1 MKDFNIV
8 QAAQGVDKAFVKEF
22 KAVVKNKTLEIR
34 FHWAGKGTTAAPE
47 GGTYGP
53 LISAISVKAGELY
66 ALYIYGEIFVFFLSL
81 LSYLSLRFLVCL
93 TCSALCVNK

>member
-34 FHWAGKGTTAAPE
+34 FHWAGKGTTAAPTRR
-47 GGTYGP
+47 TYGP
-53 LISAISVKAGELY
+53 LISAISVKAGDV
-66 ALYIYGEIFVFFLSL
+66 FVFFLSL
-81 LSYLSLRFLVCL
+81 LSYLSLRFLVCP